1 MSARKDDNPP
11 DDWADK
17 VTGTSDKNKDKQEGE
32 ISPSFTVTDHRH
44 WAGDDDD
51 ALDDAGEPAV
61 KTPAYVQALEDELQE
76 KDQTLKQ
83 YISQYKAAKEDM
95 NDAISRIEREKE
107 REINFRIADMAKAFL
122 AILDDLQ
129 TAAKA
134 ADSGDDLSS
143 LKKGL
148 DLIAQSIEA
157 ALGNIDIT
165 PIEALGEPLDPSKH
179 DAVAVET
186 VDDPEKDGII
196 IEELKKGYKLGDV
209 LVRPSSVVVGKYEK

>member
-1 MSARKDDNPP
+1 
-11 DDWADK
+11 
-17 VTGTSDKNKDKQEGE
+17 
-32 ISPSFTVTDHRH
+32 
-44 WAGDDDD
+44 
-51 ALDDAGEPAV
+51 
-61 KTPAYVQALEDELQE
+61 
-76 KDQTLKQ
+76 
-83 YISQYKAAKEDM
+83 M
-95 NDAISRIEREKE
+95 NNAISRIEREKE

-165 PIEALGEPLDPSKH
+165 PIEALGEILDPNKH
-179 DAVAVET
+179 DAMAVET
-186 VDDPEKDGII
+186 VDDPDKDGII